1 MQKMQKNK
9 ILVFAILCPWLYIL
23 KISQQKE
30 RVSMEF
36 TTLEIL
42 DLAGT
47 IIFALTGAV
56 KGVRKRLDIF
66 GVTVLAC
73 CVGVGGGITRDV
85 ILGSYPVTALSDQKY
100 ILICILTGIIS
111 FATARYWMKIRN
123 IIQAG
128 DAIGLGVFTFL
139 GAQKA
144 VQCGA
149 GHTGIILCGIMTAIG
164 GGIIRDVFTGNI
176 PVVLKSDFYAT
187 ASMDGA
193 IVFCLIKPLE
203 LPLGVTFIISAGTVS
218 TLRLLA
224 IRLKL
229 QLPAAGYLNHGK
241 KNHTR

>member
-1 MQKMQKNK
+1 
-9 ILVFAILCPWLYIL
+9 
-23 KISQQKE
+23 
-30 RVSMEF
+30 MEL
-36 TTLEIL
+36 TALEIL
-42 DLAGT
+42 DLVGT
-47 IIFALTGAV
+47 IIFAVTGAV
-56 KGVRKRLDIF
+56 KGIRKRLDIF

-100 ILICILTGIIS
+100 IIICILTGTIT
-111 FATARYWMKIRN
+111 FATARHWMRIRN

-149 GHTGIILCGIMTAIG
+149 GHTGIILCGILTAIG
-164 GGIIRDVFTGNI
+164 GGIIRDVFTGSI
-176 PVVLKSDFYAT
+176 PIVLKSDFYAT
-187 ASMDGA
+187 ASMIGA
-193 IVFCLIKPLE
+193 IIFCLLQPHD
-203 LPLGVTFIISAGTVS
+203 LPLGAMFILSAGTVS
-218 TLRLLA
+218 ALRLLA